1 MKKKALLLMLVLM
14 FISTNIYAAF
24 SFVDNRDGTVTDERT
39 GLIWLKD
46 TSCYE
51 FQQNWDDAMSF
62 AAALNDGE
70 CELTDGSDVGDWRL
84 PSLEEL
90 QGIGTDPPATWGS
103 GTPTEAWTTPSVPF
117 LNVRLGYYWS
127 STNAG
132 FGYAY
137 SVSMS
142 NGSSFEM
149 NMLDNFYVWP
159 VRDCLDID
167 QDGICDVFEEACCLP
182 DETCADVTVGEC
194 ESQGGLPQGEGT
206 DCSGVVCEI
215 PIEEACCLP
224 DETCADVTVGECN
237 SQGGLPQGEGTD
249 CSEGECEEVSEDLCP
264 DSNFEPNITI
274 DGCDTGV
281 SNSYVS
287 DGCMLSDRIADCADE
302 DTNHGQFVRC
312 VAILTKA
319 LGISQTERKPIMKCT
334 AHSGIGNDSD

>member
-24 SFVDNRDGTVTDERT
+24 SFVDNGDGTVTDERT

-46 TSCYE
+46 TGCYE
-51 FQQNWDDAMSF
+51 FQQNWDNAMLS
-62 AAALNDGE
+62 AADLNDGE
-70 CELTDGSDVGDWRL
+70 CALTDGSEEGDWRL

-132 FGYAY
+132 FPGYAY

-167 QDGICDVFEEACCLP
+167 QDGICDVF
-182 DETCADVTVGEC
+182 
-194 ESQGGLPQGEGT
+194 
-206 DCSGVVCEI
+206 
-215 PIEEACCLP
+215 EEACCLP

-281 SNSYVS
+281 NNEYVS